1 MFIILVMN
9 FDWWD
14 VPENIHSQAS
24 LSSGEPIKC
33 RVSLFSRGQKTIL
46 PIISLVSYFFTCESY
61 HGDYH
66 SCPIGSVSIV
76 RKIIQIRCTNGFQR
90 RISLKKMREK
100 RFLAYA
106 TSEEEKY
113 IESMENKSTREKT
126 KRDVQ
131 LRVHDEWSERHLKKM
146 TTPWVSTNALKVL
159 FYLLCL

>member
-33 RVSLFSRGQKTIL
+33 RVSLFSRGQKTIR
-46 PIISLVSYFFTCESY
+46 PIINLVSYFFTCESH

-76 RKIIQIRCTNGFQR
+76 RKIIQIRFTNGFQR
-90 RISLKKMREK
+90 RISLKKWGRRDFSRMQLRKRRSILKAWRTEAREK
-100 RFLAYA
+100 
-106 TSEEEKY
+106 
-113 IESMENKSTREKT
+113 KT

-131 LRVHDEWSERHLKKM
+131 LCEY
-146 TTPWVSTNALKVL
+146 TTNEAKGIWRKWLPREYRQTL
-159 FYLLCL
+159 

>member
-33 RVSLFSRGQKTIL
+33 RVSLFSRGQKTIR

-66 SCPIGSVSIV
+66 SYPIGSVSIV
-76 RKIIQIRCTNGFQR
+76 RKIIQIRFTNGFQR
-90 RISLKKMREK
+90 RISLKKWWRRDFSRMQLRKRRSILKAWRTKAREK
-100 RFLAYA
+100 KL
-106 TSEEEKY
+106 SEMCNWEYTMNEAKG
-113 IESMENKSTREKT
+113 IWRKWLPREYRQT
-126 KRDVQ
+126 
-131 LRVHDEWSERHLKKM
+131 L
-146 TTPWVSTNALKVL
+146 
-159 FYLLCL
+159 